1 MPQYPGLLAAGH
13 FLVAALGLL
22 GVLLALA
29 GAAGL
34 ARPRPWTESL
44 AGRGLILAAV
54 LLAAGLFLIGWL
66 HLRLYADI
74 ALTLPDDLAAWLN
87 RMLARANQGR
97 RYGLPLYDPA
107 DPPRY
112 LIPPWIE
119 NGKYYFWFGSFVF
132 LSMFCRRQAPARL
145 KAALALASGAHLVL
159 LALFFDPFS
168 PFLPRFMAEIRPWFD
183 PALDA
188 AGRAEL
194 FMRLYPRQIF
204 YYNAS
209 YMWLHPPL
217 LFLSYAA
224 VTVVF
229 IASLFMFAGRNTEAE
244 RLACGQSRL
253 GFLLLTIG
261 MLHGIPLGAR
271 RLGAELVVGSEDR
284 KLHHDVGGV
293 RHPAAHPPLPE
304 PAHDAPPDRRPR
316 GALFRGHDLHLP
328 GLLLLPRPAHLLTA
342 S

>member
-87 RMLARANQGR
+87 RMLARMNQGR

-145 KAALALASGAHLVL
+145 KAALALAAGAHLVL

-168 PFLPRFMAEIRPWFD
+168 PFLPRFLAEIRPWFD

-194 FMRLYPRQIF
+194 FMRLYPRQLF

-229 IASLFMFAGRNTEAE
+229 IASLFMFAGRDMEAE
-244 RLACGQSRL
+244 RLACGQARL

-261 MLHGIPLGAR
+261 MLMGYPWALAAWGPNWWWDPKIASSIMMWAVFATLLHT
-271 RLGAELVVGSEDR
+271 RLYLS
-284 KLHHDVGGV
+284 
-293 RHPAAHPPLPE
+293 
-304 PAHDAPPDRRPR
+304 RPVMW
-316 GALFRGHDLHLP
+316 H
-328 GLLLLPRPAHLLTA
+328 LTA
-342 S
+342 ALGVLCFVAMIFTFLASFFFPGQHTF